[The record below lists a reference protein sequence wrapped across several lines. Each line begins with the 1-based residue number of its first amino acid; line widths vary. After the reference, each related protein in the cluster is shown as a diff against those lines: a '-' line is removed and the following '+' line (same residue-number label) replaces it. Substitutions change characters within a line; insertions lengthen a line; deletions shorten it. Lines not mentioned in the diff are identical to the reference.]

1 MKSYLCRF
9 KAPTA
14 TSLVVLYKCQLYYYD
29 SFQQPIDIMLGLTDE
44 QVSEMVK
51 DLGFTGDKASQ
62 VRPVK

>member
-1 MKSYLCRF
+1 M
-9 KAPTA
+9 PT
-14 TSLVVLYKCQLYYYD
+14 LLL

-62 VRPVK
+62 VRQVK